1 MGEGEDGGMKRWLA
15 FLPFLALA
23 WALELRVTASLVVDL
38 FPQAVVVE
46 RFTRLPRRRPFS
58 ATTTWTSAAGA
69 GCG

>member
-46 RFTRLPRRRPFS
+46 RVVQELLVTVQAMVHL
-58 ATTTWTSAAGA
+58 AVQA
-69 GCG
+69 

>member
-46 RFTRLPRRRPFS
+46 RVRLERLVTIQVIQGV
-58 ATTTWTSAAGA
+58 AETV
-69 GCG
+69 